1 MDNWSDY
8 FKNDTPQKEPKQLA
22 KLFELA
28 FIEVDNLTT
37 IYWITNPAETGV
49 KPGDYSN
56 VDNFIKD
63 SIEKEISFKE
73 THRNFWGIYQEL
85 KILDHLFTF

>member
-1 MDNWSDY
+1 MVHHKLE
-8 FKNDTPQKEPKQLA
+8 FLA
-22 KLFELA
+22 
-28 FIEVDNLTT
+28 N
-37 IYWITNPAETGV
+37 
-49 KPGDYSN
+49 YSN

-73 THRNFWGIYQEL
+73 THRNFGEFTKL